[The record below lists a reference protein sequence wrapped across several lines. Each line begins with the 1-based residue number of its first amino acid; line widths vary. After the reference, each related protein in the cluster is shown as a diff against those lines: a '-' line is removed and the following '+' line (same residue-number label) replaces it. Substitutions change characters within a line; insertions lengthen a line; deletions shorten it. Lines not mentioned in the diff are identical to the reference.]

1 MNSATENGLERA
13 AELLGTTVPEIRN
26 RATIT
31 GSIEIGRHPGVVH
44 VTFLAPTDKVEELG
58 LLGFAND
65 QY

>member
-1 MNSATENGLERA
+1 MN
-13 AELLGTTVPEIRN
+13 
-26 RATIT
+26 
-31 GSIEIGRHPGVVH
+31 PGVVQ